1 MDLNNCQL
9 KVMQENFLNFY
20 EQIGNNNKISPN
32 IIAGPCSM
40 ESYEQMESII
50 RFLVQRNITN
60 IRVGIYKPR
69 TSPYDFQGLENDGV
83 EIIKQLKGMYSI
95 KVISEIVSPRHI
107 DKMKEVVDMFQVGAR
122 NMSNYE
128 LLKELGK
135 VDIPVLLKRGIS
147 ATIDEFLYAAEY
159 IIVNGNSK
167 VSLCERGIRT
177 FETQT
182 RNTLDIACI
191 ALIKK
196 YTQIPIIV
204 DVPHSL
210 GRKDIINQIGQALL
224 ALGVDGIMVEVH
236 PKPQY
241 ALSDSRQQL
250 NFSEFDCFIKNLTN
264 NIENVERVI

>member
-1 MDLNNCQL
+1 MDDN
-9 KVMQENFLNFY
+9 K
-20 EQIGNNNKISPN
+20 EQIKLLLLPY
-32 IIAGPCSM
+32 AGGSALFY
-40 ESYEQMESII
+40 SRWVKYLS
-50 RFLVQRNITN
+50 
-60 IRVGIYKPR
+60 KH
-69 TSPYDFQGLENDGV
+69 
-83 EIIKQLKGMYSI
+83 IKMVPI
-95 KVISEIVSPRHI
+95 
-107 DKMKEVVDMFQVGAR
+107 
-122 NMSNYE
+122 E

-167 VSLCERGIRT
+167 ISLCERGIRT

-204 DVPHSL
+204 DVSHSL

>member
-32 IIAGPCSM
+32 IIAGPCAM

-182 RNTLDIACI
+182 SVLYR
-191 ALIKK
+191 
-196 YTQIPIIV
+196 
-204 DVPHSL
+204 
-210 GRKDIINQIGQALL
+210 
-224 ALGVDGIMVEVH
+224 
-236 PKPQY
+236 
-241 ALSDSRQQL
+241 
-250 NFSEFDCFIKNLTN
+250 
-264 NIENVERVI
+264 